1 MADKALFSSFRRPE
15 PLAPGSVEEARPAPV
30 AVASLPEIVTIP
42 VIPAE
47 DTPADNV
54 ADHPAAALPVP
65 QAVGELPGDQLVSTA
80 GPWADLSSIVV
91 GSDQLGLINPVV
103 ITLRAKL
110 PDQASVLLEA
120 TMAGIYRPPGFRPA
134 PWSGFAYDQPANLAT
149 GLGAGTRILTARG
162 EVEVEKLV
170 PGDAAMTLRG
180 PALLPISWIGRTIGA
195 LPPIQIEPGALGP
208 NVPRRMLCVGPD
220 QAVFIKPVPVAA
232 HTLVNGTTIRRGE
245 TAASELFHIDVG
257 RAEVIFA
264 EGLALSS
271 SHGASSPA

>member
-15 PLAPGSVEEARPAPV
+15 PLASGFVEETRPGPIA
-30 AVASLPEIVTIP
+30 AASLPDAVTLP

-47 DTPADNV
+47 DTPADIIV
-54 ADHPAAALPVP
+54 DHPADTTDGPHAADEAL
-65 QAVGELPGDQLVSTA
+65 GDPLVSTA
-80 GPWADLSSIVV
+80 GPWADLSAIVV

-110 PDQASVLLEA
+110 PDHASVLLEA
-120 TMAGIYRPPGFRPA
+120 ETAGIYRPPGFRPA
-134 PWSGFAYDQPANLAT
+134 PWSGFAYDQPTNLAT
-149 GLGAGTRILTARG
+149 GLGVGTRILTARG

-180 PALLPISWIGRTIGA
+180 PALLPISWIGRTSGA
-195 LPPIQIEPGALGP
+195 APPIQIEPGALGP
-208 NVPRRMLCVGPD
+208 NIPRRMLCVGPD
-220 QAVFIKPVPVAA
+220 QAVFIKPAPVAA
-232 HTLVNGTTIRRGE
+232 HTLVNGTTIRRSGA
-245 TAASELFHIDVG
+245 AASELFHIDVG

>member
-15 PLAPGSVEEARPAPV
+15 PLAPGSVEEARPAPL
-30 AVASLPEIVTIP
+30 AAASLPETVATP

-47 DTPADNV
+47 GTPADII
-54 ADHPAAALPVP
+54 ADHPAEAPAAL
-65 QAVGELPGDQLVSTA
+65 QAVREPLGGSPVSTA
-80 GPWADLSSIVV
+80 GPWADLSSIAV

-110 PDQASVLLEA
+110 PDCSSVLLEA
-120 TMAGIYRPPGFRPA
+120 ETAGIYRPPGFRPA

-180 PALLPISWIGRTIGA
+180 PALLPISWIGRTSGA
-195 LPPIQIEPGALGP
+195 PSPIQIEPGALGP

-232 HTLVNGTTIRRGE
+232 HTLVNGTTIRRSG
-245 TAASELFHIDVG
+245 AVASELFHIDVG